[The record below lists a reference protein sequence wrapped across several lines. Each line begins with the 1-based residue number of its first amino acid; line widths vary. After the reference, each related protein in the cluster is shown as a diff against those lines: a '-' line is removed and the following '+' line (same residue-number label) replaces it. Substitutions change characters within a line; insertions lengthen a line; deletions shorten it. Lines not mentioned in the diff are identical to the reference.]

1 METMFTR
8 SGIWRTPA
16 MYLGLILP
24 LGLSLLGPE
33 AQAQAAAPAA
43 AAARQL
49 GTVKAI
55 SGNSVTLATDS
66 GSQVLVSVADG
77 AKILQLAP
85 GSTDLKTAQQIA
97 LTDVAVGDRV
107 LVTGKAGDDGGFTA
121 LRVILMKS
129 TDIAEKNAAEKAD
142 WQKRGS
148 GGLVSAVDGSTI
160 TITAG
165 AKKIQIQTTDS
176 TKFRRYSDG
185 SVKFEDAKPGTLA
198 QIQAGDQL
206 RVRGTKSED
215 GATIQ
220 AEEVVSGSFR
230 NLAGT
235 IATVNAAGGTL
246 TLKDLAT
253 KKTVTVMVTAN
264 SDLRKL
270 PPEVAAR
277 FAARA
282 KGGATAG
289 GSGGGGAG
297 AGSGSGSGTA
307 NSGGQTAA
315 PSASAA
321 GGGAGSRGPGG
332 MGGPGAGGRSAG
344 GDLSQM
350 LSRLPAGT
358 LADLKVG
365 DAVMVVASQAEP
377 GSQTVTAVTLLSGV
391 EPILA
396 ATPSGSPAMTLS
408 PWNVGGGA
416 PDAGGGVQ

>member
-235 IATVNAAGGTL
+235 IATVNAASGTL

-282 KGGATAG
+282 KGGAAAG
-289 GSGGGGAG
+289 GPGGGGAG